1 MITASLAVMALATE
15 CISHFN
21 ETLKTVEEV
30 TPQEFV
36 SRDFGKFT
44 QIYTSF

>member
-1 MITASLAVMALATE
+1 MINASLAVMALATE
-15 CISHFN
+15 YISHFN

-36 SRDFGKFT
+36 SRDFGKFKQVFT
-44 QIYTSF
+44 NF